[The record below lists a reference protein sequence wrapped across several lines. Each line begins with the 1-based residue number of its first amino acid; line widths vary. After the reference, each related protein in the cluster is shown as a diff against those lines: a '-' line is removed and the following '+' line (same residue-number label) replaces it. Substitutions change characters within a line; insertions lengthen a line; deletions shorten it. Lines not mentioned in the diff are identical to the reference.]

1 LDKIVTIELFGQNYS
16 FKADDNVYD
25 AGEIAELL
33 SQEVANVNEQL
44 TGNSKKMNNIAI
56 LTLAALNITSEY
68 IKLRR
73 HHADSVEKISDR
85 SDSLV
90 NMIDVY
96 LQ

>member
-1 LDKIVTIELFGQNYS
+1 MS
-16 FKADDNVYD
+16 NV
-25 AGEIAELL
+25 
-33 SQEVANVNEQL
+33 
-44 TGNSKKMNNIAI
+44 AI

-73 HHADSVEKISDR
+73 HHADSVEKISER

>member
-1 LDKIVTIELFGQNYS
+1 MDKIVTIELFGQKYS

-44 TGNSKKMNNIAI
+44 TGNSKKMSNVAI

-73 HHADSVEKISDR
+73 HHADSVEKISER

>member
-1 LDKIVTIELFGQNYS
+1 MDKIVTIELFGQKYS
-16 FKADDNVYD
+16 FKAEDTVLD
-25 AGEIAELL
+25 ASEIADLL
-33 SQEVANVNEQL
+33 TQEVANVNEQL
-44 TGNSKKMNNIAI
+44 SDNKKKMNNIAI

-73 HHADSVEKISDR
+73 YHADLVDQISER
-85 SDSLV
+85 SDSLK

>member
-1 LDKIVTIELFGQNYS
+1 MDKIVTIELFGQNYS

-44 TGNSKKMNNIAI
+44 SGNSKKMNNIAI
-56 LTLAALNITSEY
+56 LTLAALNITSEF

-73 HHADSVEKISDR
+73 HHADSVEKISER

-90 NMIDVY
+90 NMIDVH

>member
-1 LDKIVTIELFGQNYS
+1 MDKIVTIELFGQNHS
-16 FKADDNVYD
+16 FKADDNVDD
-25 AGEIAELL
+25 AGEIAALL
-33 SQEVANVNEQL
+33 TREVASVNEQL
-44 TGNSKKMNNIAI
+44 SENKKKMNNIAI

-73 HHADSVEKISDR
+73 HHADSVEKISER

-90 NMIDVY
+90 NMIDMH